1 MIYALISKLR
11 IMRSLMIRIQ
21 KDNSMNRF
29 VFADPNMC
37 IGCRTCEIAC
47 ALSHQEEGT
56 VSGMESEAFRPR
68 LTMVKNAKV
77 STPVMCRQCDDA
89 PCAQVCPNN
98 AIVTENDHIKVIQE
112 RCIGC
117 KTCVMACPYGA
128 MNVVTT
134 ISEKTVGPFTQQVV
148 KSEAQKC
155 DLCGDRAIGP
165 ACVSVCPTGALRL
178 VVPDDL
184 AAINERKQQA
194 AAEAGLNISL

>member
-1 MIYALISKLR
+1 
-11 IMRSLMIRIQ
+11 
-21 KDNSMNRF
+21 MNRF

-47 ALSHQEEGT
+47 ALSHQEDGT
-56 VSGMESEAFRPR
+56 IAGMGSAEFLPR

-98 AIVTENDHIKVIQE
+98 AIVTENNHIKVIQD

-155 DLCGDRAIGP
+155 DLCGDREIGP

-178 VVPDDL
+178 VVPNDL
-184 AAINERKQQA
+184 AAMNARKQQA
-194 AAEAGLNISL
+194 SAEAGLNINL